1 MSIETREDYLYARLV
16 GTPET
21 REALDAHLAGIE
33 AALGPAHEGRVVFD
47 HASAGRLAEPLR
59 KAMWSWLVDSPFVRR
74 AALVADTTGVQD
86 YREPETRPGDIA
98 IQPFE
103 SIEEAETWFRQ
114 GGCWRVLPRED
125 HVVAVQI
132 GALESAAIMRAY
144 QADIADAMR
153 VVGTVR
159 VLFDNRNASPS
170 TEELRALMYT
180 WITDESPI
188 RRAALLANT
197 RRIKGRVNRTA
208 ELNRVLIQ
216 AFHDLDEA
224 ERWLLVGS

>member
-1 MSIETREDYLYARLV
+1 MSTTTTSLEARLQTV
-16 GTPET
+16 
-21 REALDAHLAGIE
+21 
-33 AALGPAHEGRVVFD
+33 
-47 HASAGRLAEPLR
+47 
-59 KAMWSWLVDSPFVRR
+59 
-74 AALVADTTGVQD
+74 
-86 YREPETRPGDIA
+86 
-98 IQPFE
+98 
-103 SIEEAETWFRQ
+103 
-114 GGCWRVLPRED
+114 
-125 HVVAVQI
+125 
-132 GALESAAIMRAY
+132 

-216 AFHDLDEA
+216 ACHDLDEA